1 MDRMTYSEC
10 IELPTFEERYR
21 YLRLTG
27 IVGEQTFAH
36 QRHLNQTFYTSRE
49 WRDLRNHIIT
59 RDLGRDL
66 ACEGYEIFDAIYIH
80 HINPITPDD
89 VLHRSK
95 SLLDPENLITVS
107 LDTHNAIHY
116 GTLETSRFVGHVR
129 TEGDTI
135 LWRPYFRV

>member
-1 MDRMTYSEC
+1 MDLKTYSEC
-10 IELPTFEERYR
+10 IELPSFEERYR

-27 IVGEQTFAH
+27 VVGEQTFAH

-49 WRDLRNHIIT
+49 WRDLRKPYHHPRFRKRPRVRRLRN
-59 RDLGRDL
+59 
-66 ACEGYEIFDAIYIH
+66 FDALYIH

-89 VLHRSK
+89 VLHRSR

-135 LWRPYFRV
+135 LW

>member
-1 MDRMTYSEC
+1 MDLKTYSEC
-10 IELPTFEERYR
+10 IELPSFEERYR

-27 IVGEQTFAH
+27 VVGEQTFAH

-49 WRDLRNHIIT
+49 WRDLRNHIIA
-59 RDLGRDL
+59 RDFGRDL
-66 ACEGYEIFDAIYIH
+66 ACEGYEIFDAVYIH

-89 VLHRSK
+89 VLHRSR

-107 LDTHNAIHY
+107 LNTHNAIHY

-135 LWRPYFRV
+135 LW